1 MTTKKQKRW
10 HPNTFIKYVGPAC
23 VALAFG
29 WVGIRLLMASQAS
42 IVPGGAVQLYVSPA
56 TSSVTQNQQFSVTVR
71 INTNGQTVNAVR
83 SDLTYPASQLEFV
96 STTNPCVDPPFGV
109 TAENLPGTGTPTPG
123 SVKIA
128 CGSFTGATGDYA
140 VATLTF
146 KALANTGTA
155 TISFASTSEALLK
168 SDNSNQL
175 GSTTSA
181 TVQMN
186 APAPTIT
193 SVAPTSG
200 STAGGTAVTITGTNF
215 VTTPSVRFGNNNA
228 TNISRVS
235 DTTVTATTPASSTTG
250 AATVTVTVGTQT
262 TSKSAAFTYTDTA
275 APTKPGTPTV
285 TNNQANQVSL
295 SWTASTDS
303 GGSGLAG
310 YKVYRNGTQLGSNLA
325 TGNTYTDSTVQA
337 NTTYSYTVAA
347 VDGAGNTSAQSSA
360 VSVTTRYK
368 GDIDNNGSVNL
379 TDLSIL
385 LSNWNKTGALSSDL
399 DGNGVVN
406 LTDLSM
412 LLTNWGRS

>member
-1 MTTKKQKRW
+1 MATKKQKRW
-10 HPNTFIKYVGPAC
+10 HPNIFAKFAGPAL
-23 VALAFG
+23 VAIAFG
-29 WVGIRLLMASQAS
+29 WVGIRLLTASHAS
-42 IVPGGAVQLYVSPA
+42 VVPGGAVQLYLSPA
-56 TSSVTQNQQFSVTVR
+56 TTSVIQNQQFSVTVR

-83 SDLTYPASQLEFV
+83 SDISYSSSQLEFV

-109 TAENLPGTGTPTPG
+109 TAENLPAAGAPTPG

-128 CGSFTGATGDYA
+128 CGSFAGATGDYA

-175 GSTTSA
+175 GSTASA
-181 TVQMN
+181 AVQMN

-193 SVAPTSG
+193 TISPNSG
-200 STAGGTAVTITGTNF
+200 STTGGTVVTITGTNF
-215 VTTPSVRFGNNNA
+215 VSSPAVKFGTTNASTVTLVNA
-228 TNISRVS
+228 TTI
-235 DTTVTATTPASSTTG
+235 TATTPAVSTPG
-250 AATVTVTVGTQT
+250 AVAVAVTIGTQT
-262 TSKSAAFTYTDTA
+262 TSKSAGFTYNDTTV
-275 APTKPGTPTV
+275 PTKPGTPTV
-285 TNNQANQVSL
+285 SSNQADTVSI
-295 SWTASTDS
+295 SWPASTDS

-310 YKVYRNGTQLGSNLA
+310 YRVYRNGTLLNANLA
-325 TGNTYTDSTVQA
+325 TSNNYTDSTVQA
-337 NTTYSYTVAA
+337 NTTYNYTVAA
-347 VDGAGNTSAQSSA
+347 VDAAGNASAQSSA

-368 GDIDNNGSVNL
+368 GDIDSNGTVNL

-385 LSNWNKTGALSSDL
+385 LSNWNKSGTLSSDL

-412 LLTNWGRS
+412 LLSNWGKS